1 MYGQSFFKLST
12 CSVHLLCHLVQCI
25 CLGEVELRY
34 CYSRCVGLGDN
45 SICLAGEVGLDAWGT
60 TFYLSNWEEEASS
73 GRNLENRH
81 EMYRNPLGTGSNVI
95 CLTLWTVP
103 AADIAIKMQKTT
115 WGHRILYIKQKRE
128 MLIWT
133 LKPINARQ
141 YSQILPLPILF
152 GSCCQT
158 QSSPNS
164 QLVGWKSRSVTSMR
178 KLHLQWWG
186 RQRAGTLW
194 TRWRSSSAGR
204 RPGSPCTP
212 GQQKYFLSR
221 TFISRHY
228 YNSPPALHW
237 ISEVTK

>member
-1 MYGQSFFKLST
+1 MWFASPYEQCQRQTLPSKCRKPPADTKLSM
-12 CSVHLLCHLVQCI
+12 
-25 CLGEVELRY
+25 
-34 CYSRCVGLGDN
+34 
-45 SICLAGEVGLDAWGT
+45 
-60 TFYLSNWEEEASS
+60 SN
-73 GRNLENRH
+73 R
-81 EMYRNPLGTGSNVI
+81 
-95 CLTLWTVP
+95 
-103 AADIAIKMQKTT
+103 KK
-115 WGHRILYIKQKRE
+115 E
-128 MLIWT
+128 MLVCT
-133 LKPINARQ
+133 LKRSNACR

-221 TFISRHY
+221 TFISWHY
-228 YNSPPALHW
+228 YNIPPALHW
-237 ISEVTK
+237 ISEVTKWMRRGKILLQLKPFFWNINFGLFWLGFSTQEEILDIYLPFFTLFR

>member
-1 MYGQSFFKLST
+1 M
-12 CSVHLLCHLVQCI
+12 CI
-25 CLGEVELRY
+25 Y
-34 CYSRCVGLGDN
+34 
-45 SICLAGEVGLDAWGT
+45 WGT
-60 TFYLSNWEEEASS
+60 TFYLPNWEEEASS
-73 GRNLENRH
+73 GRNLQNRH
-81 EMYRNPLGTGSNVI
+81 EMYRNPLRTDSNVI

-164 QLVGWKSRSVTSMR
+164 QLVGWKSRLVASLR

-194 TRWRSSSAGR
+194 TQWRSSSAGR

-212 GQQKYFLSR
+212 EQDCHLLTFLQFTTCIALNIRSDKIDETR
-221 TFISRHY
+221 KDPPSVKAIFLKNKLWSLLTFGWAFQLKKRCWMTACPIV
-228 YNSPPALHW
+228 P
-237 ISEVTK
+237 VFK